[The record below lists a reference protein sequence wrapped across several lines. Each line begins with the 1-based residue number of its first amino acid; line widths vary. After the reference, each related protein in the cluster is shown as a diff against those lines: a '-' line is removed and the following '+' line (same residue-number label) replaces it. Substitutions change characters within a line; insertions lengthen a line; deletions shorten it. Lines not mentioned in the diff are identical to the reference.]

1 MGAGRADR
9 REDRT
14 PHVLPALKPRLGRRL
29 WDLLM
34 SNTTQG
40 PTWQTVAA
48 VTGTVLMSIAVGAG
62 GYFVTQQAARDARQD
77 QMLDTF
83 ATKLVDIS
91 ISMVQLRPGS
101 RRRTRS

>member
-1 MGAGRADR
+1 
-9 REDRT
+9 
-14 PHVLPALKPRLGRRL
+14 
-29 WDLLM
+29 M

-91 ISMVQLRPGS
+91 ISMVQLKAGQQETNSILTKEATLREERDRREMEDLRS
-101 RRRTRS
+101 RGKQK